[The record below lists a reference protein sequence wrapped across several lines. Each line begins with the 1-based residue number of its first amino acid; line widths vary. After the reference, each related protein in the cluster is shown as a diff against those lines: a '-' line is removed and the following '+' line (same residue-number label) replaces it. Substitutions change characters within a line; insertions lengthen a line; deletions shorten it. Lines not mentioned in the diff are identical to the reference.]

1 MYEAQVENCYS
12 SSKKANVDSSGL
24 GLNSGDGF
32 LCALTCSS
40 CRDEK
45 PKRDHG
51 SHAFAESKPLHT
63 TAQHDLSSRFRWRGG
78 RAGVVGQ
85 MMGKPGY
92 YEVTAYDCQ
101 AKEGQPSSLP
111 VCRRFTHSSAHALV
125 AQRTLALPPPPQ
137 QQHQHQQQQQ
147 QSSSSLTC
155 CLSAQTLAWPHTK
168 TANSRSSNSF
178 TPRLGKSPET
188 RIVERARLF
197 RARKG
202 RRRASPAI
210 RCQT

>member
-92 YEVTAYDCQ
+92 YEVTAYECQ

-111 VCRRFTHSSAHALV
+111 VCRRFTHSSAHMPSLPRGHTTTTTTSTTTTTILIIIDVLLISTNTGV
-125 AQRTLALPPPPQ
+125 AAHEDRQ
-137 QQHQHQQQQQ
+137 QP
-147 QSSSSLTC
+147 LI
-155 CLSAQTLAWPHTK
+155 K
-168 TANSRSSNSF
+168 FVYTAPRQVSRN
-178 TPRLGKSPET
+178 ED
-188 RIVERARLF
+188 
-197 RARKG
+197 
-202 RRRASPAI
+202 
-210 RCQT
+210 C